1 MHIAIF
7 LRILINNRSN
17 YIKFLELNEVFRL
30 DDFWYTIS
38 PVIGIIFERNHQL
51 EETSDKKKTK
61 IQKLLLF
68 QKLPRKQR
76 RIFNPVT

>member
-1 MHIAIF
+1 M
-7 LRILINNRSN
+7 INNRSN

-51 EETSDKKKTK
+51 EDTSDEKKKRK
-61 IQKLLLF
+61 KENIQKPLPF